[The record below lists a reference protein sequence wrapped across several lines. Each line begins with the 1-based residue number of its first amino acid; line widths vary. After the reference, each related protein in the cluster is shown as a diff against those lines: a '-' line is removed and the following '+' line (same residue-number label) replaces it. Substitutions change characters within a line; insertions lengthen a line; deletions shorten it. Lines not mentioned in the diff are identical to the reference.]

1 MRSRNKTADRT
12 TARPAGKAAARDAGV
27 PSFQK
32 IKNHILRRIHAGEWK
47 EGDQTP
53 TEAALGRQFGV
64 ARMTVNRALRELAAE
79 RIVSRIQGL
88 GTFVAQQKYQ
98 STLVAIRSIADE
110 VRARGDSHA
119 CKVKLLESVKA
130 PAAFARQFDARRGIR
145 LFHSVLVHYE
155 NKIQIQ
161 VEDRWVN
168 AALAPDYLRQDFA
181 RSTPNEYLM
190 RVAPLQGVSYR
201 IEAKLPPA
209 DIRKLLAMPAGEPC
223 LVLYRTTR
231 SMGTVA
237 SVVTMWHPASR
248 YQLTGAF

>member
-1 MRSRNKTADRT
+1 MRTKRQT
-12 TARPAGKAAARDAGV
+12 AGKAPARRAGV

-32 IKNHILRRIHAGEWK
+32 IKNHILQRIHAGAWK
-47 EGDQTP
+47 EGDQIP
-53 TEAALGRQFGV
+53 TEAALGRKFGV

-79 RIVSRIQGL
+79 QSVSRIQGL
-88 GTFVAQQKYQ
+88 GTYVAQHKYQ

-110 VRARGDSHA
+110 VRARGDRHA

-130 PAAFARQFDARRGIR
+130 PATLARKFDARRGIR

-155 NKIQIQ
+155 NEIQIQ

-181 RSTPNEYLM
+181 HSTPNEYLM
-190 RVAPLQGVSYR
+190 RVAPLQGVSYS

-209 DIRKLLAMPAGEPC
+209 EIRGLLAMPPGEPC

-231 SMGTVA
+231 SLGMVA
-237 SVVTMWHPASR
+237 SVATMWHPASR
-248 YQLTGAF
+248 YQFTGSF

>member
-1 MRSRNKTADRT
+1 MPSQRKTAAKVRSRN
-12 TARPAGKAAARDAGV
+12 AGV
-27 PSFQK
+27 PSFQQ
-32 IKNHILRRIHAGEWK
+32 IKNHVLQRIHAGEWK
-47 EGDQTP
+47 DGDQIP

-64 ARMTVNRALRELAAE
+64 ARMTVNRALRELASE
-79 RIVSRIQGL
+79 QIVTRIQGL
-88 GTFVAQQKYQ
+88 GTFVALQKYQ

-110 VRARGDSHA
+110 VRARGDRHA
-119 CKVKLLESVKA
+119 CAVKLLESVKA
-130 PAAFARQFDARRGIR
+130 PAALARKFDARRGIR
-145 LFHSVLVHYE
+145 LFHSILVHYANE
-155 NKIQIQ
+155 IQIQ

-181 RSTPNEYLM
+181 HSTPNEYLM

-209 DIRKLLAMPAGEPC
+209 EIRNRLAMPPGEPC

-248 YQLTGAF
+248 YQLTGSF

>member
-1 MRSRNKTADRT
+1 MRTRRKTAAKAP
-12 TARPAGKAAARDAGV
+12 ARGSGV
-27 PSFQK
+27 PSFQQ
-32 IKNHILRRIHAGEWK
+32 IKNHVLQRIHAGEWK
-47 EGDQTP
+47 EGDQIP

-64 ARMTVNRALRELAAE
+64 ARMTVNRALRELADE
-79 RIVSRIQGL
+79 KSVSRIQGL

-110 VRARGDSHA
+110 VRGRGDRHA
-119 CKVKLLESVKA
+119 CVVKLLESVRA
-130 PAAFARQFDARRGIR
+130 HAALAQKFEARRGIR
-145 LFHSVLVHYE
+145 LFHSILVHYE
-155 NKIQIQ
+155 NDVQIQ

-181 RSTPNEYLM
+181 HSTPNEYLM

-201 IEAKLPPA
+201 IEAKRPPA
-209 DIRKLLAMPAGEPC
+209 EIRNRLGMPAGEPC

-237 SVVTMWHPASR
+237 SVATMWHPASR
-248 YQLTGAF
+248 YQLTGSF

>member
-1 MRSRNKTADRT
+1 MRSKRKTAEKPRSRN
-12 TARPAGKAAARDAGV
+12 AGV
-27 PSFQK
+27 PSFLK
-32 IKNHILRRIHAGEWK
+32 IKNHILQRIHAGEWK
-47 EGDQTP
+47 EGDQIP
-53 TEAALGRQFGV
+53 TEAALGKQFGV

-79 RIVSRIQGL
+79 QSVSRIQGL

-110 VRARGDSHA
+110 VRARGDRHA
-119 CKVKLLESVKA
+119 CAVKLLERVKA
-130 PAAFARQFDARRGIR
+130 PAALARKFEARRGIR

-155 NKIQIQ
+155 NAIQIQ

-168 AALAPDYLRQDFA
+168 AALAPDYLRQDFTH
-181 RSTPNEYLM
+181 STPNEYLM

-209 DIRKLLAMPAGEPC
+209 EIRGLLAMPAGEPC

-231 SMGTVA
+231 SMGTIAAVA
-237 SVVTMWHPASR
+237 TMWHPASR
-248 YQLTGAF
+248 YQFTGSF

>member
-1 MRSRNKTADRT
+1 MRTKSKTAGRT
-12 TARPAGKAAARDAGV
+12 PAGKAGV

-32 IKNHILRRIHAGEWK
+32 IKDHILQRIHAGEWK
-47 EGDQTP
+47 EGDQIP

-79 RIVSRIQGL
+79 QSVSRIQGL
-88 GTFVAQQKYQ
+88 GTYVAQQKYQ

-110 VRARGDSHA
+110 VRGRGDSHA
-119 CKVKLLESVKA
+119 CAVKLLKSVKA
-130 PAAFARQFDARRGIR
+130 PAALARKFEARRGMR

-155 NKIQIQ
+155 NEIQIQ

-181 RSTPNEYLM
+181 HSTPNEYLM
-190 RVAPLQGVSYR
+190 RVAPLQGVSYS

-209 DIRKLLAMPAGEPC
+209 EIRELLAMPSGEPC

-231 SMGTVA
+231 SLGAVA
-237 SVVTMWHPASR
+237 SVATMWHPASR
-248 YQLTGAF
+248 YQFTGSF

>member
-1 MRSRNKTADRT
+1 MRSKRKTAEKVRSRN
-12 TARPAGKAAARDAGV
+12 AGV
-27 PSFQK
+27 PSFQQ
-32 IKNHILRRIHAGEWK
+32 IKNHILQRIHAGEWK
-47 EGDQTP
+47 EGDQIP

-64 ARMTVNRALRELAAE
+64 ARMTVNRALRELASE
-79 RIVSRIQGL
+79 QSVSRIRGA
-88 GTFVAQQKYQ
+88 GTYVTQQKYQ

-110 VRARGDSHA
+110 VRARGHRHA
-119 CKVKLLESVKA
+119 CAVKLLENMRA
-130 PAAFARQFDARRGIR
+130 PAALARKFDARRGIR
-145 LFHSVLVHYE
+145 LFHSILVHYE
-155 NKIQIQ
+155 NEIQIQ

-181 RSTPNEYLM
+181 HSTPNEYLM

-209 DIRKLLAMPAGEPC
+209 EIRERLAMPAGEPC

-248 YQLTGAF
+248 YQLTGSF

>member
-1 MRSRNKTADRT
+1 MRSKSKTTGNMAVRAPARN
-12 TARPAGKAAARDAGV
+12 AGIASYQR
-27 PSFQK
+27 
-32 IKNHILRRIHAGEWK
+32 IKNHILQRIHAGELK

-110 VRARGDSHA
+110 VRGRGDRHA
-119 CKVKLLESVKA
+119 CEVKLLESIKA
-130 PAAFARQFDARRGIR
+130 PAAFARKFDARRGIR
-145 LFHSVLVHYE
+145 LFHSILVHYE
-155 NKIQIQ
+155 NEIQIQ

-209 DIRKLLAMPAGEPC
+209 DIRRLLAMPAGEPC

-231 SMGTVA
+231 SKGAVA
-237 SVVTMWHPASR
+237 SVATMWHPASR
-248 YQLTGAF
+248 YQLTGSF

>member
-1 MRSRNKTADRT
+1 MTSRNRT
-12 TARPAGKAAARDAGV
+12 AGKSPARNARV
-27 PSFQK
+27 PSFQQ
-32 IKNHILRRIHAGEWK
+32 IKNHILQRIHAGEWK
-47 EGDQTP
+47 EGDQIP

-64 ARMTVNRALRELAAE
+64 ARMTVNRALRELAAGQ
-79 RIVSRIQGL
+79 IVSRIQGL

-119 CKVKLLESVKA
+119 CVVTLLESVKA
-130 PAAFARQFDARRGIR
+130 PAALARRFEAHRGLR
-145 LFHSVLVHYE
+145 LFHSILVHYE
-155 NKIQIQ
+155 NGEQIQ
-161 VEDRWVN
+161 LEDRWVN

-181 RSTPNEYLM
+181 HSTPNEYLM

-209 DIRKLLAMPAGEPC
+209 EIRKHLGMPAGEPC

-237 SVVTMWHPASR
+237 SVATMWHPSSR
-248 YQLTGAF
+248 YQLTGSF

>member
-1 MRSRNKTADRT
+1 MPIKRKTEGRIP
-12 TARPAGKAAARDAGV
+12 ARKPGV
-27 PSFQK
+27 PSFQQ
-32 IKNHILRRIHAGEWK
+32 IKNHILQRIHAAEWK
-47 EGDQTP
+47 EGDQIH

-79 RIVSRIQGL
+79 KIVTRIQGL

-110 VRARGDSHA
+110 VRGRGDRHA
-119 CKVKLLESVKA
+119 CAVKLLQSVRA
-130 PAAFARQFDARRGIR
+130 PAALAREFDARRGIR
-145 LFHSVLVHYE
+145 LFHSILVHYE
-155 NKIQIQ
+155 NEVQIQ

-181 RSTPNEYLM
+181 HSTPNEYLM

-209 DIRKLLAMPAGEPC
+209 EIRKLLAMPAGEPC

-231 SMGTVA
+231 SQGAVA
-237 SVVTMWHPASR
+237 SVATMWHPASR
-248 YQLTGAF
+248 YQLTGSF